1 MNYKHVILFGTFCS
15 LNWYQKTLPGG
26 FLRLEKESSFVNFI
40 ITFQKPF
47 NLKNLAAIA
56 VKNKKKFYVWFRV
69 FLIFFLFFLGK
80 IKKTS
85 IPPLLIKKLQITRK
99 NFFLFLSEKFLFIFL
114 YGWFCYVIFGIDNRY
129 KFFYWKSI
137 DFYQHHFSIENQ
149 HEFFYWKS
157 IDFNCDFVLKINEKC
172 SIEKKQLICQLQKL

>member
-99 NFFLFLSEKFLFIFL
+99 NFFFFLIDIFLFIFKWKCRSKIFF
-114 YGWFCYVIFGIDNRY
+114 YWFCYIFEFYILY
-129 KFFYWKSI
+129 WKPVQIFYWKSI
-137 DFYQHHFSIENQ
+137 DFYQHQ
-149 HEFFYWKS
+149 
-157 IDFNCDFVLKINEKC
+157 
-172 SIEKKQLICQLQKL
+172 